1 MQTANRN
8 ALYVWL
14 ILVVLTLVTYAVG
27 RFGYGGSTVVA
38 LLLLS
43 VTIKGQLLIDFFM
56 GLAHVQSRLKWLVT
70 GWLLLVASLIGL
82 AYWTGVN

>member
-1 MQTANRN
+1 MQAANRN
-8 ALYVWL
+8 AFVVWL
-14 ILVVLTLVTYAVG
+14 ILVGLTLVTYAVG
-27 RFGYGGSTVVA
+27 RFGYGGYTVVA

-56 GLAHVQSRLKWLVT
+56 GLAGVQSKLKWLVT